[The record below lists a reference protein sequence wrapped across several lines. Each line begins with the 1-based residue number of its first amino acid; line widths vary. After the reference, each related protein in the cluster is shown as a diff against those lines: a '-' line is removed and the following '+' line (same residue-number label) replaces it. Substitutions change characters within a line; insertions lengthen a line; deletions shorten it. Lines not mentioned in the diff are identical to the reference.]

1 MISRIKWIAPVA
13 ALAAL
18 GACSYSYESG
28 PSSSETRTFS
38 DFDSV
43 DASAGVNVTLKQGG
57 YNVSVSGPEGKLDG
71 IKIVQNGKTLKV
83 FRDGHNSWFSWGGHY
98 EATITAPTFVSLS
111 ASSGADVDG
120 ENLSLERVELE
131 AGSGG
136 DIEISGTCK
145 SVSGQASSGG
155 DVNGED
161 LKCEDAEGQ
170 ASSGGDVDLFAT
182 ASANGQASSGGDVAF
197 HGKPAKFTKQESSG
211 GDVDS
216 N

>member
-71 IKIVQNGKTLKV
+71 IKVVQNGKTLKV
-83 FRDGHNSWFSWGGHY
+83 FRDGHNSWFSWGHY
-98 EATITAPTFVSLS
+98 QATITAPTFVSLS

-120 ENLSLERVELE
+120 ADLALETIKLD
-131 AGSGG
+131 ADSGG

-145 SVSGQASSGG
+145 SV
-155 DVNGED
+155 
-161 LKCEDAEGQ
+161 
-170 ASSGGDVDLFAT
+170 
-182 ASANGQASSGGDVAF
+182 
-197 HGKPAKFTKQESSG
+197 
-211 GDVDS
+211 
-216 N
+216 